1 MLAYLF
7 IGIGTFKCF
16 IYFPKNE
23 ILIKIYK
30 FYWKTSLTC
39 LFDKVFEFLGLN
51 EAKLTLANKKS
62 LLELYKSL
70 RKF

>member
-1 MLAYLF
+1 MQ
-7 IGIGTFKCF
+7 
-16 IYFPKNE
+16 
-23 ILIKIYK
+23 K
-30 FYWKTSLTC
+30 FLEY